1 MDSSTSIE
9 YSTTTVITLTMIKT
23 ETEHLTMIKTETEHC
38 DGTRDVVRNTAI
50 SHSCNVDLNNLN
62 FADIA
67 MEVISEVSNHL
78 HNRHVRV
85 VTTADL

>member
-50 SHSCNVDLNNLN
+50 SHSSNVDPNNLN

-67 MEVISEVSNHL
+67 MEEISEVSNHL

>member
-1 MDSSTSIE
+1 M
-9 YSTTTVITLTMIKT
+9 ITLTMIKT
-23 ETEHLTMIKTETEHC
+23 ETVHC

-50 SHSCNVDLNNLN
+50 SHSSNVDPNNLN

-67 MEVISEVSNHL
+67 MKVPHHF
-78 HNRHVRV
+78 HNRHVRG